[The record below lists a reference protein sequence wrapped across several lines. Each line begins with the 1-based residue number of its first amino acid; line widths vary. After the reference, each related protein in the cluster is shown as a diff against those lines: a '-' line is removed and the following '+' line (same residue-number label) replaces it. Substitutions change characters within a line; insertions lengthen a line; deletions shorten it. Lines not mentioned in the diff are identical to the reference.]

1 MNAQSFELAY
11 ESGLKCTVNFLH
23 SRGVP
28 RDRASDFA
36 QAAWLRAWE
45 KLNQLRDE
53 SRIVSW
59 VNTIAINECRRAL
72 RKAKQEVALSAG
84 CEGRTTLNVAA
95 IDVERILE
103 ACSIEDRNLLKAQ
116 MEGAS
121 AGELGRKSGVS
132 ATAIRLRLWR
142 ARRQAR
148 HLCDGNP
155 VCAA

>member
-1 MNAQSFELAY
+1 MDAQSFELAY
-11 ESGLKCTVNFLH
+11 ENGLKCTVNFLH

-53 SRIVSW
+53 SRLVTW
-59 VNTIAINECRRAL
+59 VNTNEITECRRAL

-95 IDVERILE
+95 IDVERILG
-103 ACSIEDRNLLKAQ
+103 ACSKEDRNLLKAQ

-148 HLCDGNP
+148 HICDNNP
-155 VCAA
+155 MVAA